1 MVTPRECR
9 KIDINVG
16 SFSFRLPHIHLRLA
30 ARVLWTF
37 FGSLPVRYLMVKTLC
52 RWLLPTFFC
61 RFSFSI
67 LLHSKYQWWFASHIF
82 FLCIIWSMLFYF
94 SLPFKFTRCFQLFF
108 LARKIA
114 AIFLRSPIF
123 RKNFTEFSSDALP
136 CRVHPTHYLIT
147 ISTTAKFIVD
157 ILSSC
162 WCCLHVALCHHVSQ
176 RTSQNMK

>member
-1 MVTPRECR
+1 MPKNWYKCWVVFISSSTHSSE
-9 KIDINVG
+9 VG
-16 SFSFRLPHIHLRLA
+16 CSSVVNLFRLVASTVLDGQNALSVAFAHFLLSFFIFNSSTLQIPMVICVPH
-30 ARVLWTF
+30 F
-37 FGSLPVRYLMVKTLC
+37 FPLY
-52 RWLLPTFFC
+52 
-61 RFSFSI
+61 
-67 LLHSKYQWWFASHIF
+67 
-82 FLCIIWSMLFYF
+82 IWSMLFYF
-94 SLPFKFTRCFQLFF
+94 SLFF
-108 LARKIA
+108 LSRKIA

-162 WCCLHVALCHHVSQ
+162 WCCLHVALCRHVSQ